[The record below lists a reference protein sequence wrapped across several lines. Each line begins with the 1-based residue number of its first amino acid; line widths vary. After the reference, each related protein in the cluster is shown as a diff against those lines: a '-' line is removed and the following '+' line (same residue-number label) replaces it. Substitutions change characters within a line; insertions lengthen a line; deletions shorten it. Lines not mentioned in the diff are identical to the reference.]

1 MRKEEID
8 MGTSLFDL
16 IAVLYE
22 AITRFGEVKPHTPID
37 KSMSDALEEKAKNL
51 IYSNIHEDKLIFDG
65 EMCLDSQGF
74 HDIIN
79 HCQRENNF
87 LLYRSVLC
95 QLDSMIDIDCL
106 IERHDFNKY
115 DNGITAR
122 VFNGLNTNYKET
134 GITIIPRVQS
144 LANTFYV
151 VKDSKFEDKE
161 YKNANYW
168 YDNINDHF
176 NNVICISNDLLDGY
190 TINNVIVDL
199 FKDRN
204 KDSIVIGVTP
214 CCNYPLNKL
223 MNVNEYCDEE
233 TGMQHFEI
241 KEYYDPQF
249 LTNKFLKCIE
259 LAKENQVDILIGA
272 EMLGS
277 AELCET
283 DELGYNQHFSAEKGQ
298 SPHLIATPSFW
309 SDGKNYISV
318 YLKSGEL
325 IGKQYKQNCFEFTDE
340 GKRYEED
347 LTNIPKEILLI
358 HVPGWGRISFPIC
371 VDLLVARYRDL
382 LARHLKSNLILC
394 PSYSTGTVQFGNA
407 SGTVRDFDI
416 RLIWLNSCSALSKFS
431 KSPKSI
437 GLVSVPVTN
446 PEDLE
451 AAAKMIS
458 PKCNGKC
465 LECCLFTI
473 NIQTR
478 TQGDKHCNDVEI
490 KHVSLE

>member
-1 MRKEEID
+1 
-8 MGTSLFDL
+8 MGGSLFDL

-22 AITRFGEVKPHTPID
+22 AITRFGEVTPHTSID
-37 KSMSDALEEKAKNL
+37 KRVSDALEKKAQDL
-51 IYSNIHEDKLIFDG
+51 IHNSIHEKKLVIDG
-65 EMCLDSQGF
+65 EIRLDVQGF
-74 HDIIN
+74 HDIVN
-79 HCQRENNF
+79 HCQQENDF

-95 QLDSMIDIDCL
+95 QLDSMIDMDCL
-106 IERHDFNKY
+106 INRHDFNKY
-115 DNGITAR
+115 KNGVSSM
-122 VFNGLNTNYKET
+122 VFNGLNTNCEET

-151 VKDSKFEDKE
+151 VKDSELEDKE

-176 NNVICISNDLLDGY
+176 SNVICISNDLLDGY
-190 TINNVIVDL
+190 TVNNVIIDL

-204 KDSIVIGVTP
+204 KDNIVIGVTP
-214 CCNYPLNKL
+214 CCNYPLKKL
-223 MNVNEYCDEE
+223 MKVNEYCDEE
-233 TGMQHFEI
+233 TGVQHFEI
-241 KEYYDPQF
+241 QEYYDPQF

-259 LAKENQVDILIGA
+259 QAKENQVDILIGS
-272 EMLGS
+272 EMLGTS
-277 AELCET
+277 ELCET
-283 DELGYNQHFSAEKGQ
+283 DEIGYNQHFCIEKGQ
-298 SPHLIATPSFW
+298 PPHLISTPSYW

-318 YLKSGEL
+318 YLKTGEL
-325 IGKQYKQNCFEFTDE
+325 IGKQYKQHSFEFTDE

-347 LTNIPKEILLI
+347 LTNTPKEILLI
-358 HVPGWGRISFPIC
+358 HVPGWGRITFPIC

-382 LARHLKSNLILC
+382 LTRHLKSNLILC

-407 SGTVRDFDI
+407 SGTVRDFDT
-416 RLIWLNSCSALSKFS
+416 RLVWLNSCSALRKFS
-431 KSPKSI
+431 KSPKAI

-451 AAAKMIS
+451 GAAKTIS

-465 LECCLFTI
+465 LDCCLFTI
-473 NIQTR
+473 NIQAR
-478 TQGDKHCNDVEI
+478 TKGDKHCNDVEI